1 LLVNI
6 TGLAALAFRSARL
19 YEDRLRAYSEL
30 VAAQDHL
37 VRADKLRALGEMASG
52 VAHNFNNLLT
62 SIIGRAQMLLQ
73 RIEEP
78 RLRRWLQVIER
89 AALDGARTVR
99 RLQEFTRIRR
109 DQAFAPVDLTLV
121 IREALEVSQ
130 FRWKDEAMR
139 RAVEQRVVT
148 SLAALPPVSGD
159 PAELR
164 EALTNLILNAVD
176 AMPDG
181 GTLTLATRAE
191 ADAVVVTVAD
201 TGAGMRDEVKR
212 RLFEPFFT
220 TKGAKG
226 TGLGLSLTFGIVS
239 RHGGQIDVDS
249 APGRGTQF
257 TLRFPVLSPA
267 GGEAPGTARAPVAE
281 DARPARC
288 LVADDEELVREMLSD
303 LLAQAG
309 HAVVAA
315 AGGAEAIERF
325 RAEEFDLVLTDL
337 GMAEVNGWQVARACK
352 ALRPDV
358 PVLLVTGW
366 GVELSAQEL
375 AAHGVDA
382 VLAKPLR
389 VDDLLGAVASFSAKR
404 R

>member
-1 LLVNI
+1 
-6 TGLAALAFRSARL
+6 
-19 YEDRLRAYSEL
+19 
-30 VAAQDHL
+30 
-37 VRADKLRALGEMASG
+37 
-52 VAHNFNNLLT
+52 
-62 SIIGRAQMLLQ
+62 
-73 RIEEP
+73 
-78 RLRRWLQVIER
+78 
-89 AALDGARTVR
+89 
-99 RLQEFTRIRR
+99 
-109 DQAFAPVDLTLV
+109 
-121 IREALEVSQ
+121 
-130 FRWKDEAMR
+130 MR
-139 RAVEQRVVT
+139 QGVEQRVVT
-148 SLAALPPVSGD
+148 SFAAVPLVSGD

-191 ADAVVVTVAD
+191 ADTAVVTVAD
-201 TGAGMRDEVKR
+201 TGAGMTEEVKR

-220 TKGAKG
+220 TKGVKG

-239 RHGGQIDVDS
+239 RHGGQIEVDS
-249 APGRGTQF
+249 VPGTGTQF
-257 TLRFPVLSPA
+257 TLRFPVVSPA
-267 GGEAPGTARAPVAE
+267 AGAALGRARAPVAE

-315 AGGAEAIERF
+315 ASGAEAIERF
-325 RAEEFDLVLTDL
+325 RAEAFDLVLTDL

-352 ALRPDV
+352 ELRPDV

-389 VDDLLGAVASFSAKR
+389 VDDLLAAVASFSATR

>member
-1 LLVNI
+1 
-6 TGLAALAFRSARL
+6 
-19 YEDRLRAYSEL
+19 
-30 VAAQDHL
+30 

-52 VAHNFNNLLT
+52 VAHDFNNLLT

-139 RAVEQRVVT
+139 QGVEQRVVT
-148 SLAALPPVSGD
+148 SFAAVPLVSGD

-176 AMPDG
+176 AMPGG

-201 TGAGMRDEVKR
+201 TG
-212 RLFEPFFT
+212 
-220 TKGAKG
+220 
-226 TGLGLSLTFGIVS
+226 GLSLTFGIVS

-257 TLRFPVLSPA
+257 TLRFPILSPA

-325 RAEEFDLVLTDL
+325 RAEAFDLVLTDL

-352 ALRPDV
+352 ELRPDV